1 MLCRGLKSFVGVVTM
16 RKGETKDIDK
26 DLATKYIA
34 GGFVEAVE
42 AETKQPAKT
51 NKAKTKGGKS

>member
-16 RKGETKDIDK
+16 RKGEIKDIDK
-26 DLATKYIA
+26 ELANKYVA
-34 GGFVEAVE
+34 GGFVEPVKS
-42 AETKQPAKT
+42 ETEQPAKT

>member
-1 MLCRGLKSFVGVVTM
+1 MLCKALTSFIGVVTM
-16 RKGETKDIDK
+16 RKGEVKDIDK
-26 DLATKYIA
+26 DLAQKYVA

-51 NKAKTKGGKS
+51 NKAKTKRG